1 MLPKGEYSKKIG
13 CKYLFLYICVGKKE
27 KRIAKIIKNNPF
39 AFSPKQMY
47 KIYGIIKRVI

>member
-13 CKYLFLYICVGKKE
+13 CKYLFYYICVGKKE
-27 KRIAKIIKNNPF
+27 KCIAKIIKNNPF
-39 AFSPKQMY
+39 PFSPQPNI